1 MHVQLFRLATFVG
14 NRMFAVPPAGLAEY
28 IEGPPAGVGA
38 AAAAATMADVAQ
50 PPELRSRLRAVTMN
64 SGADPD
70 LARRMLEGYLTV
82 RESLERREGLYTV
95 IGHAEGSDGTAVSP
109 DGAQAQAQS
118 RGAHASGRGAQASPQ
133 AAHGGGGDVRAGAD
147 PPVTAASRQSEGVRG
162 EGPGAGGPAHSHDRG
177 EEDAEAGGPSHAY
190 APENRLFEGEGGA
203 AEASIASELVA
214 MALSSPLLGMLATGA
229 LDGQGAG
236 LFGAADTPDSDQG
249 DQQSQ

>member
-1 MHVQLFRLATFVG
+1 
-14 NRMFAVPPAGLAEY
+14 MFALPPAGLAEY
-28 IEGPPAGVGA
+28 IDGPPGDGGA
-38 AAAAATMADVAQ
+38 AAAAATMADAAQ
-50 PPELRSRLRAVTMN
+50 PPELRSRLRAATMN

-109 DGAQAQAQS
+109 EGAQPQS
-118 RGAHASGRGAQASPQ
+118 RVAHGAGRWPQ
-133 AAHGGGGDVRAGAD
+133 PGPRAAHGGRRDVGVGTDPMATADVRHSAGTRGD
-147 PPVTAASRQSEGVRG
+147 GPREGAAGN
-162 EGPGAGGPAHSHDRG
+162 SHDRG
-177 EEDAEAGGPSHAY
+177 EEDAEAGGPSQGNTH
-190 APENRLFEGEGGA
+190 ENRHLEGEGGT

-229 LDGQGAG
+229 LEGQGAG

-249 DQQSQ
+249 DQHSQ